1 VLRFRDRR
9 ASSRRTSLPLQ
20 RNRSR
25 ERRLRSRRPAFGPTG
40 QLAPPRYEE
49 DSNVRI
55 DQQVLGRRGFLRAAG
70 GMAVLAAVPG
80 ALTACSSSSSSGTPT
95 LRLIGVADQQAAL
108 DELTKA
114 YKQAKLQTSYEPT
127 DQVTTS
133 LRVQLGAGNA
143 PDVHV
148 VYPGNGNAMAM
159 VQIGEAGLLADLSDQ
174 AWTKVIPD
182 GLKSAF
188 QLQGKTLIYSAGSSV
203 IGAIYNKKVFAQVGV
218 KPPTTWSE
226 LLDVCDKI
234 KKAGKT
240 PIALGAQTQWI
251 TQLITYALVPST
263 VYAKDPNF
271 DDQLAAG
278 QTSFAQSGW
287 RDAFAMYLELQK
299 RGYFNDNP
307 NGTTYEQQTSMVATG
322 QAAMAVQVSAVL
334 SAFRDAAPNPDDLSM
349 FVFPGSDTPAD
360 VWIPAGVVVGLGV
373 SSHSKNLDAAKKFIE
388 FLGRQANI
396 NAWAKAVSC
405 IPLKRDASSTI
416 DPVLE
421 PFLPLI
427 DQNKAVPFMDQ
438 RWPNAEVQPTHFA
451 VVQELLGGKIT
462 IDQALAKLDEAY
474 RKKS

>member
-1 VLRFRDRR
+1 M
-9 ASSRRTSLPLQ
+9 
-20 RNRSR
+20 
-25 ERRLRSRRPAFGPTG
+25 
-40 QLAPPRYEE
+40 
-49 DSNVRI
+49 RI

-70 GMAVLAAVPG
+70 GMAALAAVPG
-80 ALTACSSSSSSGTPT
+80 VLTACGSSSGGGTST
-95 LRLIGVADQQAAL
+95 LHLIGVADQQKPL
-108 DELTKA
+108 DELTTA
-114 YKQAKLQTSYEPT
+114 YTQAKFQTSYEPT

-143 PDVHV
+143 PDIHV
-148 VYPGNGNAMAM
+148 VYPGNGNAMSM
-159 VQIGEAGLLADLSDQ
+159 VQVGQAGLLADLSDQ
-174 AWTKVIPD
+174 AFTKLIPD
-182 GLKSAF
+182 GFKPAF

-234 KKAGKT
+234 KKAGKV
-240 PIALGAQTQWI
+240 PIALGAQTPWV

-263 VYAKDPNF
+263 VYAKDASF
-271 DDQLAAG
+271 DDKLAAG

-287 RDAFAMYLELQK
+287 RDAFTMYLELQK
-299 RGYFNDNP
+299 HGYFNDNP
-307 NGTTYEQQTSMVATG
+307 NGTTFEQQTSMVATG
-322 QAAMAVQVSAVL
+322 KAAMAVQVSAVL
-334 SAFRDAAPNPDDLSM
+334 PTFRDAAPTPDDLSM
-349 FVFPGSDTPAD
+349 FVFPGSDTAAD

-373 SSHSKNLDAAKKFIE
+373 SAHSKKVDAAMKFIE
-388 FLGRQANI
+388 FLGKQENI

-438 RWPNAEVQPTHFA
+438 RWPNAVVQPAHFA
-451 VVQELLGGKIT
+451 VVQELLGGKTT
-462 IDQALAKLDEAY
+462 IDKALAQLDEAY
-474 RKKS
+474 KKKS